1 MILSSINSKTS
12 LMKFISK
19 VLTIFLFTTQLS
31 FSAEQIGIIGFVI
44 GDVFNQKG
52 EKLNVGDS
60 IFFGDTINA
69 REGAKSQLMFIDQT
83 VMTIGSKTELTID
96 EFIFDPNENT
106 GKLLAT
112 IKSGSVKVLTGKIS
126 EINPENLEVK
136 TPAGTI
142 GTRGTEFKASVD
154 PETTQSKIL
163 LVGPGPNN
171 QLNLRA
177 GAVDVSNEFGT
188 VTLDQPYLF
197 TELTQ
202 NRAPTEAVIIPQ
214 AELQKFQELEV
225 EPQAP
230 GSTEAPDEEGETQ
243 LAEGEEA
250 ITEDVPEGLAQLSDE
265 EIKNIVKGEMFA
277 EGQDEGDLII
287 DTLVAA
293 LAKDDGGITA
303 QMLGKSFI
311 NSGIE
316 MRPDF
321 DLPAG
326 MDFNS
331 PEAMIF
337 MEEKAMQ
344 ELEKVMLVS
353 ARVKDVDYVPTK
365 FNQFGG
371 FDDIRVPILNDET
384 GDIVFL
390 DMGNIDFK
398 PQVLP
403 AGFNPDGPQILS
415 RAPEQLFLKGG
426 NENLFIDFN
435 EGQFF
440 EAVVDPEMEA
450 LDQRYL
456 AAVESGATQEEIE
469 EIFVEMDN
477 VMQKADEAMI
487 AIDMIRM
494 ENEYLPEVGFKMDFL
509 SAEQFTKEQ
518 DSFLFD
524 AGIYSE
530 SWDQAEEGK
539 VAIFQIDGSVDYV
552 DERDANAAWEEVDQ
566 AYEKQFAEAFPEIY
580 QAEKKAEALMATAD
594 ATADKLYSQVDEL
607 LQSGASDE
615 EINAL
620 YEKIDNQMAEVYSEV
635 DSAFEEV
642 VLVELKTDIFLV
654 AEEAAIRK
662 ADLKIA
668 KETGI
673 IDGTEVTKEELAA
686 IEDEVAILETEIK
699 ESKDDYI
706 EEVSFASKENR
717 GVAADTNQIETE
729 IKQQEIKLEQ
739 EIVLV
744 SREINQIQKYY
755 NEPLFYE
762 NLYLKR
768 PEIINTNN
776 FKVGATTYAD
786 LNEVSS
792 GTHTYNGATTNL
804 TVVSAGSSADA
815 DVNEVGEVAGSFT
828 PTHTI
833 DYSTRTITQAADITV
848 TKLGRNTTA
857 RSFTVSKG
865 HTYSS
870 SDTGTASPN
879 TSYNVTGDDD
889 SNVVNTVA
897 SSLTDPVATAVTD
910 GTTYVETSTK
920 ANTHYLVTVSTDI
933 QNRTVGSYSDTID
946 TTVTVQTE
954 QSDGGDVN
962 KISGT
967 SAAGRN

>member
-1 MILSSINSKTS
+1 MILSSVNSKTS

-69 REGAKSQLMFIDQT
+69 SEGAKSQLMFIDQT

-96 EFIFDPNENT
+96 EFIFDPNEST
-106 GKLLAT
+106 GKLLTT
-112 IKSGSVKVLTGKIS
+112 IKSGSVKILTGKIS

-230 GSTEAPDEEGETQ
+230 GSTEVIDEEGETQ
-243 LAEGEEA
+243 LTEGEEA
-250 ITEDVPEGLAQLSDE
+250 ITEETPEGLAQLSDE
-265 EIKNIVKGEMFA
+265 EIQNIVKGEMFA

-311 NSGIE
+311 NSGVE

-353 ARVKDVDYVPTK
+353 ARVKDVDYVPAK

-384 GDIVFL
+384 GDVVFL

-530 SWDQAEEGK
+530 SWDQAEAGK

-552 DERDANAAWEEVDQ
+552 DEQDANAAWEEVDQ

-580 QAEKKAEALMATAD
+580 QAEKKAEALMERAD

-607 LQSGASDE
+607 LQSGATDE

-642 VLVELKTDIFLV
+642 VLVELKTNIFLV

-662 ADLKIA
+662 ADLKTA
-668 KETGI
+668 KETGV
-673 IDGTEVTKEELAA
+673 IDGKEVTKEELAV
-686 IEDEVAILETEIK
+686 IEEEVSVLEIKIK
-699 ESKDDYI
+699 ESKEDYI

-717 GVAADTNQIETE
+717 GVVADANQIETE

-755 NEPLFYE
+755 DEPLFYE

-768 PEIINTNN
+768 PEIINTSN
-776 FKVGATTYAD
+776 FTVGATTYAD

-792 GTHTYNGATTNL
+792 GTHTYNGVTTNL
-804 TVVSAGSSADA
+804 TVVTAGSSAHA

-848 TKLGRNTTA
+848 TKLGRNTTS

-889 SNVVNTVA
+889 SNTVNTVA
-897 SSLTDPVATAVTD
+897 SSLTDPVSTAVTD
-910 GTTYVETSTK
+910 GTTYTETSTK
-920 ANTHYLVTVSTDI
+920 ANTHYLVTVSSDI
-933 QNRTVGSYSDTID
+933 QNRTTGSYSDTID

-954 QSDGGDVN
+954 QSDGGDIN

-967 SAAGRN
+967 SPAGRN

>member
-1 MILSSINSKTS
+1 MILSSVNSKTS

-69 REGAKSQLMFIDQT
+69 SEGAKSQLMFIDQT

-96 EFIFDPNENT
+96 EFIFDPNEST
-106 GKLLAT
+106 GKLLTT
-112 IKSGSVKVLTGKIS
+112 IKSGSVKILTGKIS

-230 GSTEAPDEEGETQ
+230 GSTEVIDEEGETQ
-243 LAEGEEA
+243 LTEGEEA
-250 ITEDVPEGLAQLSDE
+250 ITEETPEGLAQLSDE
-265 EIKNIVKGEMFA
+265 EIQNIVKGEMFA

-311 NSGIE
+311 NSGVE

-353 ARVKDVDYVPTK
+353 ARVKDVDYVPAK

-384 GDIVFL
+384 GDVVFL

-509 SAEQFTKEQ
+509 SAEQFTK
-518 DSFLFD
+518 
-524 AGIYSE
+524 
-530 SWDQAEEGK
+530 
-539 VAIFQIDGSVDYV
+539 GSVDYV
-552 DERDANAAWEEVDQ
+552 DEQDANAAWEEVDQ

-580 QAEKKAEALMATAD
+580 QAEKKAEALMERAD

-607 LQSGASDE
+607 LQSGATDE

-642 VLVELKTDIFLV
+642 VLVELKTNIFLV

-662 ADLKIA
+662 ADLKTA
-668 KETGI
+668 KETGV
-673 IDGTEVTKEELAA
+673 IDGKEVTKEELAV
-686 IEDEVAILETEIK
+686 IEEEVSVLEIEIK
-699 ESKDDYI
+699 ESKEDYI
-706 EEVSFASKENR
+706 EEVSFASKKNR
-717 GVAADTNQIETE
+717 GVAADANQIETE

-755 NEPLFYE
+755 DEPLFYE
-762 NLYLKR
+762 DLYLKR

-776 FKVGATTYAD
+776 FTIGATTYAD

-792 GTHTYNGATTNL
+792 GTHTYNGVTTNL
-804 TVVSAGSSADA
+804 TVVTAGSSAHA

-848 TKLGRNTTA
+848 TKLGRNTTS

-889 SNVVNTVA
+889 SNTVNTVA
-897 SSLTDPVATAVTD
+897 SSLTDPVSTAVTD
-910 GTTYVETSTK
+910 GTTYTETSTK
-920 ANTHYLVTVSTDI
+920 ANTHYLVTVSSDI
-933 QNRTVGSYSDTID
+933 QNRTTGSYSDTID

-954 QSDGGDVN
+954 QSDGGDIN

-967 SAAGRN
+967 SPAGRN

>member
-1 MILSSINSKTS
+1 MILSSVNSKTS

-69 REGAKSQLMFIDQT
+69 SEGAKSQLMFIDQT

-96 EFIFDPNENT
+96 EFIFDPNEST
-106 GKLLAT
+106 GKLLTT
-112 IKSGSVKVLTGKIS
+112 IKSGSVKILTGKIS

-230 GSTEAPDEEGETQ
+230 GSTEVIDEEGETQ
-243 LAEGEEA
+243 LTEGEEA
-250 ITEDVPEGLAQLSDE
+250 ITEETPEGLAQLSDE
-265 EIKNIVKGEMFA
+265 EIQNIVKGEMFA

-311 NSGIE
+311 NSGVE

-353 ARVKDVDYVPTK
+353 ARVKDVDYVPAK

-384 GDIVFL
+384 GDVVFL

-530 SWDQAEEGK
+530 SWDQAEAGK

-552 DERDANAAWEEVDQ
+552 DEQDANAAWEEVDQ

-580 QAEKKAEALMATAD
+580 QAEKKAEALMERAD

-607 LQSGASDE
+607 LQSGATDE

-642 VLVELKTDIFLV
+642 VLVELKTNIFLV

-662 ADLKIA
+662 ADLKTA
-668 KETGI
+668 KETGV
-673 IDGTEVTKEELAA
+673 IDGKEVTKEELAV
-686 IEDEVAILETEIK
+686 IEEEVSVLEIKIK
-699 ESKDDYI
+699 ESKEDYI

-717 GVAADTNQIETE
+717 GVADANQIETE

-755 NEPLFYE
+755 DEPLFYE
-762 NLYLKR
+762 DLYLKR

-776 FKVGATTYAD
+776 FTIGATTYAD

-792 GTHTYNGATTNL
+792 GTHTYNGVTTNL
-804 TVVSAGSSADA
+804 TVVTAGSSAHA

-848 TKLGRNTTA
+848 TKLGRNTTS

-897 SSLTDPVATAVTD
+897 SSLTDPVSTAVTD
-910 GTTYVETSTK
+910 GTTYTETSTK
-920 ANTHYLVTVSTDI
+920 ANTHYLVTVSSDI
-933 QNRTVGSYSDTID
+933 QNRTTGSYSDTID

-954 QSDGGDVN
+954 QSDGGDIN

-967 SAAGRN
+967 SPAGRN

>member
-1 MILSSINSKTS
+1 MILSSVNSKTS

-69 REGAKSQLMFIDQT
+69 SEGAKSQLMFIDQT

-96 EFIFDPNENT
+96 EFIFDPNEST
-106 GKLLAT
+106 GKLLTT
-112 IKSGSVKVLTGKIS
+112 IKSGSVKILTGKIS

-230 GSTEAPDEEGETQ
+230 GSTEVIDEEGETQ
-243 LAEGEEA
+243 LTEGEEA
-250 ITEDVPEGLAQLSDE
+250 ITEETPEGLAQLSDE
-265 EIKNIVKGEMFA
+265 EIQNIVKGEMFA

-311 NSGIE
+311 NSGVE

-353 ARVKDVDYVPTK
+353 ARVKDVDYVPAK

-384 GDIVFL
+384 GDVVFL

-530 SWDQAEEGK
+530 SWDQAEAGK

-552 DERDANAAWEEVDQ
+552 DEQDANAAWEEVDQ

-580 QAEKKAEALMATAD
+580 QAEKKAEALMERAD

-607 LQSGASDE
+607 LQSGATDE

-642 VLVELKTDIFLV
+642 VLVELKTNIFLV

-662 ADLKIA
+662 ADLKTA
-668 KETGI
+668 KETGV
-673 IDGTEVTKEELAA
+673 IDGKEVTKEELAV
-686 IEDEVAILETEIK
+686 IEEEVSVLEIKIK
-699 ESKDDYI
+699 ESKEDYI
-706 EEVSFASKENR
+706 EEVSFVSKENR
-717 GVAADTNQIETE
+717 GVAADANQIETE

-755 NEPLFYE
+755 DEPLFYE
-762 NLYLKR
+762 DLYLKR

-776 FKVGATTYAD
+776 FTIGATTYAD

-792 GTHTYNGATTNL
+792 GTHTYNGVTTNL
-804 TVVSAGSSADA
+804 TVVTAGSSAHA

-848 TKLGRNTTA
+848 TKLGRNTTS

-889 SNVVNTVA
+889 SNTVNTVA
-897 SSLTDPVATAVTD
+897 SSLTDPVSTAVTD
-910 GTTYVETSTK
+910 GTTYTETSTK
-920 ANTHYLVTVSTDI
+920 ANTHYLVTVSSDI
-933 QNRTVGSYSDTID
+933 QNRTTGSYSDTID

-954 QSDGGDVN
+954 QSDGGDIN

-967 SAAGRN
+967 SPAGRN

>member
-1 MILSSINSKTS
+1 MILSSVNSKTS

-69 REGAKSQLMFIDQT
+69 SEGAKSQLMFIDQT

-96 EFIFDPNENT
+96 EFIFDPNEST
-106 GKLLAT
+106 GKLLTT
-112 IKSGSVKVLTGKIS
+112 IKSGSVKILTGKIS

-230 GSTEAPDEEGETQ
+230 GSTEVIDEEGETQ
-243 LAEGEEA
+243 LTEGEEA
-250 ITEDVPEGLAQLSDE
+250 ITEETPEGLAQLSDE
-265 EIKNIVKGEMFA
+265 EIQNIVKGEMFA

-311 NSGIE
+311 NSGVE

-353 ARVKDVDYVPTK
+353 ARVKDVDYVPAK

-384 GDIVFL
+384 GDVVFL

-530 SWDQAEEGK
+530 SWDQAEAGK

-552 DERDANAAWEEVDQ
+552 DEQDANAAWEEVDQ

-580 QAEKKAEALMATAD
+580 QAEKKAEALMERAD

-607 LQSGASDE
+607 LQSGATDE

-642 VLVELKTDIFLV
+642 VLVELKTNIFLV

-662 ADLKIA
+662 ADLKTA
-668 KETGI
+668 KETGV
-673 IDGTEVTKEELAA
+673 IDGKEVTKEELAV
-686 IEDEVAILETEIK
+686 IEEEVSVLEIEIK
-699 ESKDDYI
+699 ESKEDYI
-706 EEVSFASKENR
+706 EEVSFVSKKNR
-717 GVAADTNQIETE
+717 GVAADANQIETE

-755 NEPLFYE
+755 DEPLFYE
-762 NLYLKR
+762 DLYLKR

-776 FKVGATTYAD
+776 FTIGATTYAD

-792 GTHTYNGATTNL
+792 GTHTYNGVTTNL
-804 TVVSAGSSADA
+804 TVVTAGSSAHA

-848 TKLGRNTTA
+848 TKLGRNTTS

-889 SNVVNTVA
+889 SNTVNTVA
-897 SSLTDPVATAVTD
+897 SSLTDPVSTAVTD
-910 GTTYVETSTK
+910 GTTYTETSTK
-920 ANTHYLVTVSTDI
+920 ANTHYLVTVSSDI
-933 QNRTVGSYSDTID
+933 QNRTTGSYSDTID

-954 QSDGGDVN
+954 QSDGGDIN

-967 SAAGRN
+967 SPAGRN

>member
-1 MILSSINSKTS
+1 MILSSVNSKTS

-69 REGAKSQLMFIDQT
+69 SEGAKSQLMFIDQT

-96 EFIFDPNENT
+96 EFIFDPNEST
-106 GKLLAT
+106 GKLLTT
-112 IKSGSVKVLTGKIS
+112 IKSGSVKILTGKIS

-230 GSTEAPDEEGETQ
+230 GSTEVIDEEGETQ
-243 LAEGEEA
+243 LTEGEEA
-250 ITEDVPEGLAQLSDE
+250 ITEETPEGLAQLSDE
-265 EIKNIVKGEMFA
+265 EIQNIVKGEMFA

-311 NSGIE
+311 NSGVE

-353 ARVKDVDYVPTK
+353 ARVKDVDYVPAK

-384 GDIVFL
+384 GDVVFL

-530 SWDQAEEGK
+530 SWDQAEAGK

-552 DERDANAAWEEVDQ
+552 DEQDANAAWEEVDQ

-580 QAEKKAEALMATAD
+580 QAEKKAEALMERAD

-607 LQSGASDE
+607 LQSGATDE

-642 VLVELKTDIFLV
+642 VLVELKTNIFLV

-662 ADLKIA
+662 ADLKTA
-668 KETGI
+668 KETGV
-673 IDGTEVTKEELAA
+673 IDGKEVTKEELAV
-686 IEDEVAILETEIK
+686 IEEEVSVLEIEIK
-699 ESKDDYI
+699 ESKEDYI
-706 EEVSFASKENR
+706 KEVSFASKENR
-717 GVAADTNQIETE
+717 GVAADANQIETE

-755 NEPLFYE
+755 DEPLFYE
-762 NLYLKR
+762 DLYLKR

-776 FKVGATTYAD
+776 FTIGATTYAD

-792 GTHTYNGATTNL
+792 GTHTYNGVTTNL
-804 TVVSAGSSADA
+804 TVVTAGSSAHA

-848 TKLGRNTTA
+848 TKLGRNTTS

-889 SNVVNTVA
+889 SNTVNTVA
-897 SSLTDPVATAVTD
+897 SSLTDPVSTAVTD
-910 GTTYVETSTK
+910 GTTYTETSTK
-920 ANTHYLVTVSTDI
+920 ANTHYLVTVSSDI
-933 QNRTVGSYSDTID
+933 QNRTTGSYSDTID

-954 QSDGGDVN
+954 QSDGGDIN

-967 SAAGRN
+967 SPAGRN

>member
-1 MILSSINSKTS
+1 MILSSVNSKTS

-69 REGAKSQLMFIDQT
+69 SEGAKSQLMFIDQT

-96 EFIFDPNENT
+96 EFIFDPNEST
-106 GKLLAT
+106 GKLLTT
-112 IKSGSVKVLTGKIS
+112 IKSGSVKILTGKIS

-230 GSTEAPDEEGETQ
+230 GSTEVIDEEGETQ
-243 LAEGEEA
+243 LTEGEEA
-250 ITEDVPEGLAQLSDE
+250 ITEETPEGLAQLSDE
-265 EIKNIVKGEMFA
+265 EIQNIVKGEMFA

-311 NSGIE
+311 NSGVE

-353 ARVKDVDYVPTK
+353 ARVKDVDYVPAK

-384 GDIVFL
+384 GDVVFL

-456 AAVESGATQEEIE
+456 SAVENGATQEEIE

-530 SWDQAEEGK
+530 SWDQAEAGK

-552 DERDANAAWEEVDQ
+552 DEQDANAAWEEVDQ

-580 QAEKKAEALMATAD
+580 QAEKKAEALMERAD

-607 LQSGASDE
+607 LQSGATDE

-642 VLVELKTDIFLV
+642 VLVELKTNIFLV

-662 ADLKIA
+662 ADLKTA
-668 KETGI
+668 KETGV
-673 IDGTEVTKEELAA
+673 IDGKEVTKEELAV
-686 IEDEVAILETEIK
+686 IEEEVSVLEIKIK
-699 ESKDDYI
+699 ESKEDYI
-706 EEVSFASKENR
+706 EEVSFVSKENR
-717 GVAADTNQIETE
+717 GVAADANQIETE

-755 NEPLFYE
+755 DEPLFYE
-762 NLYLKR
+762 DLYLKR

-776 FKVGATTYAD
+776 FTIGATTYAD

-792 GTHTYNGATTNL
+792 GTHTYNGVTTNL
-804 TVVSAGSSADA
+804 TVVTAGSSAHA

-848 TKLGRNTTA
+848 TKLGRNTTS

-889 SNVVNTVA
+889 YNVVNTVA
-897 SSLTDPVATAVTD
+897 SSLTDPVSTAVTD
-910 GTTYVETSTK
+910 GTTYTETSTK
-920 ANTHYLVTVSTDI
+920 ANTHYLVTVSSDI
-933 QNRTVGSYSDTID
+933 QNRTTGSYSDTID

-954 QSDGGDVN
+954 QSDGGDIN

-967 SAAGRN
+967 SPAGRN

>member
-1 MILSSINSKTS
+1 MILSSVNSKTS

-69 REGAKSQLMFIDQT
+69 SEGAKSQLMFIDQT

-96 EFIFDPNENT
+96 EFIFDPNEST
-106 GKLLAT
+106 GKLLTT
-112 IKSGSVKVLTGKIS
+112 IKSGSVKILTGKIS

-230 GSTEAPDEEGETQ
+230 GSTEVIDEEGETQ
-243 LAEGEEA
+243 LTEGEEA
-250 ITEDVPEGLAQLSDE
+250 ITEETPEGLAQLSDE
-265 EIKNIVKGEMFA
+265 EIQNIVKGEMFA

-353 ARVKDVDYVPTK
+353 ARVKDVDYVPAK

-384 GDIVFL
+384 GDVVFL

-530 SWDQAEEGK
+530 SWDQAEAGK

-552 DERDANAAWEEVDQ
+552 DEQDANAAWEEVDQ

-580 QAEKKAEALMATAD
+580 QAEKKAEALMERAD

-607 LQSGASDE
+607 LQSGATDE

-642 VLVELKTDIFLV
+642 VLVELKTNIFLV

-662 ADLKIA
+662 ADLKTA
-668 KETGI
+668 KETGV
-673 IDGTEVTKEELAA
+673 IDGKEVTKEELAV
-686 IEDEVAILETEIK
+686 IEEEVSVLEIKIK
-699 ESKDDYI
+699 ESKEDYI

-717 GVAADTNQIETE
+717 GVVADANQIETE

-744 SREINQIQKYY
+744 SREINQIQK
-755 NEPLFYE
+755 
-762 NLYLKR
+762 LKK
-768 PEIINTNN
+768 NN
-776 FKVGATTYAD
+776 K
-786 LNEVSS
+786 
-792 GTHTYNGATTNL
+792 
-804 TVVSAGSSADA
+804 
-815 DVNEVGEVAGSFT
+815 
-828 PTHTI
+828 
-833 DYSTRTITQAADITV
+833 
-848 TKLGRNTTA
+848 
-857 RSFTVSKG
+857 
-865 HTYSS
+865 
-870 SDTGTASPN
+870 
-879 TSYNVTGDDD
+879 
-889 SNVVNTVA
+889 
-897 SSLTDPVATAVTD
+897 
-910 GTTYVETSTK
+910 
-920 ANTHYLVTVSTDI
+920 
-933 QNRTVGSYSDTID
+933 
-946 TTVTVQTE
+946 
-954 QSDGGDVN
+954 
-962 KISGT
+962 
-967 SAAGRN
+967 